1 MQTLLFSFESLLY
14 QQPHIFVRPFQRR
27 SLHATVTVMRL
38 MKVIHRLLFVTA
50 LLGIVVGPMSIGAV
64 NSVMAASGPVVIDG
78 MAGMDMPDDMPCC
91 PDQKP
96 IKPDCGSKSCP
107 LALLCTTAVVGQLA
121 LPSPGR

>member
-1 MQTLLFSFESLLY
+1 
-14 QQPHIFVRPFQRR
+14 
-27 SLHATVTVMRL
+27 VMRL
-38 MKVIHRLLFVTA
+38 MKVFHRLLFVTA

-121 LPSPGR
+121 LPQSWSLNVGWTAHRFLIPAHAEVASSLVDPPVRPPRV